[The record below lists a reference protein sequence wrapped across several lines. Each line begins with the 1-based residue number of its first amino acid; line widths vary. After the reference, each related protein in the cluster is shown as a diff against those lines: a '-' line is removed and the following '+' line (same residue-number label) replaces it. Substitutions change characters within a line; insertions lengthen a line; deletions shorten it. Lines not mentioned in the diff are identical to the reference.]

1 MNFIRTF
8 IILVFCTS
16 LSNHV
21 AAAGATPPEVTI
33 DGLHRINGTKM
44 TLVYAKPGVDLSQYN
59 RIHLMEPHVA
69 FKKNW
74 LKAQNS
80 IPHQYVRTEDMER
93 IKTEL
98 AALFTDIF
106 KRELQDKGGY
116 ILADDFAEDV
126 LVIRPAIVDLDV
138 IAPDI
143 PGTRNT
149 RSLSYSA
156 GSMALYME
164 LMDSVTGDML
174 VKSLD
179 SKYDRNR
186 APSATINKSRN
197 EAAARAMLSEWAEL
211 LRRGLDEARSVVTG
225 L

>member
-1 MNFIRTF
+1 MDFIRTF
-8 IILVFCTS
+8 TILVLCTF

-21 AAAGATPPEVTI
+21 AAAGATPPEVTV
-33 DGLHRINGTKM
+33 DGLHRINGTEM
-44 TLVYAKPGVDLSQYN
+44 TLVYAKQGVDLSGYN
-59 RIHLMEPHVA
+59 RIHLIEPFVA

-74 LKAQNS
+74 QKTQNS
-80 IPHQYVRTEDMER
+80 IPHQHVRKEDMER

-98 AALFTDIF
+98 AVMFSDIF

-116 ILADDFAEDV
+116 ILTDDNAEDV
-126 LVIRPAIVDLDV
+126 LVIRPAIVDLDP
-138 IAPDI
+138 IAPDV
-143 PGTRNT
+143 PGTRNS

-179 SKYDRNR
+179 TKYDRNR
-186 APSATINKSRN
+186 VPSKLRNKTRN
-197 EAAARAMLSEWAEL
+197 EAAAKTMLSEWAEL
-211 LRRGLDEARSVVTG
+211 LRLGLDEARAVVSG
-225 L
+225 Q